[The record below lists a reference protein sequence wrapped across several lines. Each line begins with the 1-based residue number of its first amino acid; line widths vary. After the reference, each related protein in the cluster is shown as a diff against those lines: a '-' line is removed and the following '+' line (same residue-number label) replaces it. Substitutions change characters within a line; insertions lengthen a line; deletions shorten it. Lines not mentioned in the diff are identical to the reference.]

1 MVDVVSRATRS
12 RMMSGIRGK
21 NTAPELVIRSLLH
34 RNGFRFSL
42 HRKDLPGT
50 PDIVMPSREIVVF
63 VHGCFWH
70 GHRCEIF
77 KWPKTNAKFWREKIS
92 GNVARDRRSQSL
104 LLQLGWEVVVFWE
117 CEVRRALRLGH
128 LHLLLRRI
136 TKNVRGRD

>member
-21 NTAPELVIRSLLH
+21 NTAPELIIRSLLH

-70 GHRCEIF
+70 GHRCKIF

-104 LLQLGWEVVVFWE
+104 LLQLGWRVVVFWE

-128 LHLLLRRI
+128 LHLLLGRI